1 MFRLVGHPDIKG
13 NREHVVRRTGAS
25 WPRALCSFLLSHC
38 AQAHNRYQ
46 IQPGSAMTPEQRS
59 LRTMKQ
65 PRAIYVWG
73 ASILAT
79 PPPSLRQFIT
89 GRYGQAAYLGPE
101 VAGGSHLVQFRLKDG
116 SLKIARS
123 ARIRMLVPMT
133 FELSALRGICRMLPE
148 RAGDVVRGLPA
159 VDQGNMRDLPIPNTE
174 TRGPPASWVEEN
186 GRTPRCRACRLRG
199 VPADKAWHTQK
210 CRDRYAAYVKSSFD
224 PNQFVLDDAQHEL
237 EIEGVELDLGSRAF
251 GELDVGL
258 ELPDDVQDYEPT
270 EDEGERGLGESFLPE
285 GVLEG
290 ELRPGD
296 SVGVE
301 PASSEEA
308 DFMEV
313 EPESLDRV
321 PEPESDAMVNN
332 VLFRESLGFA
342 AVANP
347 STGGQTVKLGGE
359 TLVVEMPSSSKD
371 DVTGHALDLGLT
383 YEGMLR
389 ELSALESLAVG
400 DVIWHVDPKQKVIST
415 RWVSNAKL
423 ERIDGQERPLVR
435 CRVVARDFAQGATAA
450 QLGISAATSSAEA
463 LRTFLFY
470 AGSKRQNVVGLDVS
484 TAFLFAELEE
494 DGTVVVRLPAGV
506 TGPNGRPG
514 FMRLRKAL
522 YGLRAAAQTWARH
535 LAKLLKRLCDLTP
548 CETEPCLFSGVVLD
562 GQRVAVLC
570 YVDDLLISSDSD
582 EAIYYVVEKL
592 KSAVKIKV
600 TADLDRDQQIT
611 FLGRQITRKKGE
623 DSLVIGMA
631 GEYYQEIYEGF
642 GLGKSP
648 KSCPTPP
655 NLRELYDREEGVL
668 ERELS
673 SEAAAR
679 YRSTLGRL
687 SWLAMTRVDLAYYV
701 SMLARGQASPREKH
715 ERAMRMVLRYLRHV
729 QDFRQIVHPVDERSL
744 RLDCYVDASWGS
756 ERSVDRKSVSGG
768 CIMLG
773 GFCLKAWS
781 RLQQAVALSSAES
794 ELYGLVE
801 GAKPLLQRNHFQSEE
816 QFPTCLDGRSCAH
829 RTSFATPRPPSP
841 SVGLTA

>member
-1 MFRLVGHPDIKG
+1 MH
-13 NREHVVRRTGAS
+13 
-25 WPRALCSFLLSHC
+25 W
-38 AQAHNRYQ
+38 
-46 IQPGSAMTPEQRS
+46 
-59 LRTMKQ
+59 
-65 PRAIYVWG
+65 
-73 ASILAT
+73 
-79 PPPSLRQFIT
+79 
-89 GRYGQAAYLGPE
+89 
-101 VAGGSHLVQFRLKDG
+101 
-116 SLKIARS
+116 
-123 ARIRMLVPMT
+123 
-133 FELSALRGICRMLPE
+133 
-148 RAGDVVRGLPA
+148 
-159 VDQGNMRDLPIPNTE
+159 
-174 TRGPPASWVEEN
+174 
-186 GRTPRCRACRLRG
+186 
-199 VPADKAWHTQK
+199 
-210 CRDRYAAYVKSSFD
+210 
-224 PNQFVLDDAQHEL
+224 
-237 EIEGVELDLGSRAF
+237 
-251 GELDVGL
+251 
-258 ELPDDVQDYEPT
+258 
-270 EDEGERGLGESFLPE
+270 
-285 GVLEG
+285 
-290 ELRPGD
+290 
-296 SVGVE
+296 
-301 PASSEEA
+301 
-308 DFMEV
+308 
-313 EPESLDRV
+313 
-321 PEPESDAMVNN
+321 
-332 VLFRESLGFA
+332 
-342 AVANP
+342 
-347 STGGQTVKLGGE
+347 
-359 TLVVEMPSSSKD
+359 TLVC
-371 DVTGHALDLGLT
+371 LT

-494 DGTVVVRLPAGV
+494 EDGTVVVRLPAGV

-570 YVDDLLISSDSD
+570 YVDDLLISGDSD

-655 NLRELYDREEGVL
+655 NLRELYDREEEVL

-729 QDFRQIVHPVDERSL
+729 QDFRQ
-744 RLDCYVDASWGS
+744 
-756 ERSVDRKSVSGG
+756 KSSIQLMNGAFG
-768 CIMLG
+768 WIATWMRHG
-773 GFCLKAWS
+773 
-781 RLQQAVALSSAES
+781 AVRGALIAR
-794 ELYGLVE
+794 V
-801 GAKPLLQRNHFQSEE
+801 
-816 QFPTCLDGRSCAH
+816 
-829 RTSFATPRPPSP
+829 
-841 SVGLTA
+841 

>member
-1 MFRLVGHPDIKG
+1 M
-13 NREHVVRRTGAS
+13 
-25 WPRALCSFLLSHC
+25 
-38 AQAHNRYQ
+38 
-46 IQPGSAMTPEQRS
+46 
-59 LRTMKQ
+59 
-65 PRAIYVWG
+65 
-73 ASILAT
+73 
-79 PPPSLRQFIT
+79 
-89 GRYGQAAYLGPE
+89 
-101 VAGGSHLVQFRLKDG
+101 
-116 SLKIARS
+116 
-123 ARIRMLVPMT
+123 
-133 FELSALRGICRMLPE
+133 
-148 RAGDVVRGLPA
+148 
-159 VDQGNMRDLPIPNTE
+159 
-174 TRGPPASWVEEN
+174 
-186 GRTPRCRACRLRG
+186 RG

-301 PASSEEA
+301 PAASEEA

-494 DGTVVVRLPAGV
+494 EDGTVVVRLPAGV
-506 TGPNGRPG
+506 TGPNGR
-514 FMRLRKAL
+514 
-522 YGLRAAAQTWARH
+522 
-535 LAKLLKRLCDLTP
+535 
-548 CETEPCLFSGVVLD
+548 
-562 GQRVAVLC
+562 
-570 YVDDLLISSDSD
+570 
-582 EAIYYVVEKL
+582 
-592 KSAVKIKV
+592 
-600 TADLDRDQQIT
+600 
-611 FLGRQITRKKGE
+611 LG
-623 DSLVIGMA
+623 
-631 GEYYQEIYEGF
+631 IYEGF
-642 GLGKSP
+642 GQSP

-655 NLRELYDREEGVL
+655 NLRELYDREEEVL

-756 ERSVDRKSVSGG
+756 ERSVDRK
-768 CIMLG
+768 
-773 GFCLKAWS
+773 
-781 RLQQAVALSSAES
+781 
-794 ELYGLVE
+794 
-801 GAKPLLQRNHFQSEE
+801 NFQSEE
-816 QFPTCLDGRSCAH
+816 QFPTCLDGRSDSEAAIAISRADGLRRVRHIDLRACFIQDQLRQRLLFIFGVRGASNVADLFTKSLDA
-829 RTSFATPRPPSP
+829 RTTLKHMLSLGLSEVTVAACVGELACF
-841 SVGLTA
+841 VGLLGAAVAGKDHVSLADRYRLMEFAKWWLSSVRLPCRACWLRRERAPGLVC